1 MPDELWTELHNI
13 LQEEVNKAIPKKKQS
28 KKAEWLSEEALQ
40 IVEEQREAKIKGER
54 EKYLQLNAE
63 SQNLAIRDTKTFFN
77 EQCLIIQ
84 GNSKRQRLEISSGKL
99 ETSRKHSTQTWA
111 Q

>member
-1 MPDELWTELHNI
+1 MPDELWTEVHNI

-77 EQCLIIQ
+77 EQWLIIEEQ
-84 GNSKRQRLEISSGKL
+84 QKSERLEISSGKL
-99 ETSRKHSTQTWA
+99 ETSSEHFTQRWA